1 MANSNDKRIELVGRL
16 ADNYDELLSTILIG
30 NNIVNICAA
39 SLATVLFTRLMG
51 EGGVS
56 VSTVVMTIIVLIL
69 RRDTPKA
76 HGQGICRKRWPW
88 PVAPSISAVVRLLLP
103 LNFLFKKWK
112 DVDQPFFGKTHRIR
126 HNRGGTFDHCG

>member
-1 MANSNDKRIELVGRL
+1 M

-56 VSTVVMTIIVLIL
+56 VSTVVMTIIVLIFGEI
-69 RRDTPKA
+69 TPKA
-76 HGQGICRKRWPW
+76 LAKESPEK
-88 PVAPSISAVVRLLLP
+88 VALARGALHFGCGAAAFAAEFFVQKVE
-103 LNFLFKKWK
+103 